1 MLDKNDMID
10 LIEALESFNKI
21 NDQISDLTGGS
32 DIKSEKYNGLYK
44 IYDVIKRNSKYNKE
58 DDHDYDVFNSIIR
71 SDKITPEEKYNLIK
85 SWFYAFFHWR
95 YSVKGI

>member
-1 MLDKNDMID
+1 MLDKKDIID
-10 LIEALESFNKI
+10 LIKAQESFNKLNNQVI
-21 NDQISDLTGGS
+21 DLTGGS
-32 DIKSEKYNGLYK
+32 DIKNDKYDGLYK

-85 SWFYAFFHWR
+85 S
-95 YSVKGI
+95 